1 MSAPNILVTGAS
13 GYLGSNLLKA
23 LDINKDYQLT
33 ALDIEP
39 NLDLLK
45 TIRFLK
51 TDINNIELL
60 NSAFDGIDLICHCAS
75 LGGTKHG
82 LDNYSDDQIKNTN
95 INGTQNIY
103 NYAKIKGIKKIV
115 LTSSIDIL
123 SQNQKKEK
131 WPIDETIVC
140 KPDTP
145 YGTTKNSQENIAR
158 TFAANNSIKT
168 IALRPCSFF
177 ALENP
182 VEQGFRLTGTHAMA
196 EDIINAHIAAIKIL
210 LDEKKSS
217 KLKNFE
223 AIFIT
228 NKLPYK
234 DDDKKLIGSN
244 GNMKKLIQKYWP
256 DHSNYL
262 FDLGYK
268 KAFLSGVYNLNK
280 AKRVLNWEP
289 MQNFDQWLIKLKKK
303 NLYFED
309 IIKKNKERKTLKY
322 KAKKFLL
329 KLKNKLGIK

>member
-1 MSAPNILVTGAS
+1 MSMPSILVTGAS
-13 GYLGSNLLKA
+13 GFLGSNLLKA
-23 LDINKDYQLT
+23 LGKSDDYRLT

-39 NLDLLK
+39 NPDLLK
-45 TIRFLK
+45 KVRFLK
-51 TDINNIELL
+51 IDINNIELL
-60 NSAFDGIDLICHCAS
+60 NNAFDGIDLICHCAS

-95 INGTQNIY
+95 IKGTQNIY
-103 NYAKIKGIKKIV
+103 NHAKIKGIKKII

-131 WPIDETIVC
+131 WPIDETVVC
-140 KPDTP
+140 QPDTP
-145 YGTTKNSQENIAR
+145 YGETKNSQENTAR
-158 TFAANNSIKT
+158 TFANDNSIKT
-168 IALRPCSFF
+168 IALRPCGFF
-177 ALENP
+177 SLENP

-280 AKRVLNWEP
+280 AKKVLDWEP
-289 MQNFDQWLIKLKKK
+289 MQNFDQWLLKLKKK
-303 NLYFED
+303 NLDFED